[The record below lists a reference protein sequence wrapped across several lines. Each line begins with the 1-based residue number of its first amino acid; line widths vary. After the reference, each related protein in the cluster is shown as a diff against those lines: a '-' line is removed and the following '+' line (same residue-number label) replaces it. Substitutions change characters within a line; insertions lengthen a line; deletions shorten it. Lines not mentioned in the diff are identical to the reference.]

1 MKKIIYA
8 VLMGCI
14 VLLAGCGKSSIEGEY
29 KSLGGKV
36 GVYEM
41 QSLLIQS
48 SADGSKY
55 NVKFVGSERS
65 LSYENVEFQ
74 NDELKISDKGFLMPV
89 KITGNKASV
98 EVGGATFEKLAK

>member
-1 MKKIIYA
+1 
-8 VLMGCI
+8 MGCI
-14 VLLAGCGKSSIEGEY
+14 VLITACGKSSIEGEY

-41 QSLLIQS
+41 QSMLIQN

-55 NVKFVGSERS
+55 NVKFVGNERT

-98 EVGGATFEKLAK
+98 EVGGATFEKLVK